1 MGKKIKKYPLD
12 QPRNSVIRQKRILI
26 YQKIESIYQRRKN
39 LKHKKKI
46 QDTNKRANQILEAK
60 RRNEDNQM
68 KKQSTKLHGDEFLKL
83 LQQKSL
89 EQRQQQKE
97 EREAI
102 REALKQ
108 LKKEET
114 EEIKKM
120 SKQNNEIINHG
131 RLKLNDEKKKKH
143 DQMFLRQQVSQSN
156 IQTYWSSR
164 LKQFEQIQENKKSE
178 HLKVKSLKEFQL
190 QQMEKEEGEILKRLQ
205 YSQNVHQSLQ
215 KELNMI
221 IQMKAKDYIKQQEEK
236 QGIDNSSAQGKV
248 VGQPSDRYNK
258 YNNNSSDSQD
268 QSQNFLQNSSKVTE
282 QKLQEAQNSKPN
294 VNEEN
299 QKKD

>member
-131 RLKLNDEKKKKH
+131 RLKLNDEKKKK
-143 DQMFLRQQVSQSN
+143 
-156 IQTYWSSR
+156 
-164 LKQFEQIQENKKSE
+164 
-178 HLKVKSLKEFQL
+178 
-190 QQMEKEEGEILKRLQ
+190 
-205 YSQNVHQSLQ
+205 
-215 KELNMI
+215 
-221 IQMKAKDYIKQQEEK
+221 A
-236 QGIDNSSAQGKV
+236 
-248 VGQPSDRYNK
+248 
-258 YNNNSSDSQD
+258 
-268 QSQNFLQNSSKVTE
+268 
-282 QKLQEAQNSKPN
+282 
-294 VNEEN
+294 
-299 QKKD
+299 